1 MVDVDLMQAEVGAT
15 VELGNV
21 LLVSGGSDIRVGT
34 PLVDGARVVAEV
46 MEHGRG
52 EKIRIFKY
60 KNKTRYRRRLGHRQ
74 DFTRLQ
80 IREILSE
87 GLVIEAPV
95 QEVKPKPTRKRAARK
110 PKAVME
116 PEVPPTIEAEEPE
129 AKPEAAPVVAEPEA
143 EAATAT
149 PAEAP
154 KPARKRAAAKPKATA
169 PKPRSATPRAR
180 TQAATPPPKPRGR
193 KKT

>member
-1 MVDVDLMQAEVGAT
+1 MLDVDLMQAEVGAT

-52 EKIRIFKY
+52 PKIRIFKY

-80 IREILSE
+80 IREILAE

-95 QEVKPKPTRKRAARK
+95 EEAKPKRARKRAAPK
-110 PKAVME
+110 PKAV
-116 PEVPPTIEAEEPE
+116 VEPE
-129 AKPEAAPVVAEPEA
+129 ATPVVEAEAPEAEPEAAPVVAEPEVAA
-143 EAATAT
+143 ET
-149 PAEAP
+149 PAAEP
-154 KPARKRAAAKPKATA
+154 KPARKRAAAKPKSTA
-169 PKPRSATPRAR
+169 LKPRSTTPRAR